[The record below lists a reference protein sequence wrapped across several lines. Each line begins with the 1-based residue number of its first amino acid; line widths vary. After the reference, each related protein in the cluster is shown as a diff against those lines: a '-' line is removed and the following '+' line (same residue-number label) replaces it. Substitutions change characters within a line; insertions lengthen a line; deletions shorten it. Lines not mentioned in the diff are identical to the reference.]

1 MWLVRRYLGT
11 EGYGGVIA
19 VLVANYLLIPRYGI
33 KGCAWATV
41 FAYAASVLVFM
52 AFGHFRFSLPPLP
65 AFIPPL
71 TASIYAS
78 VTDDRVT
85 ASILAFA
92 AAVLLSFLFGGNR
105 WPMVSGF

>member
-1 MWLVRRYLGT
+1 MGDGVCLRGECACFYGVR
-11 EGYGGVIA
+11 A
-19 VLVANYLLIPRYGI
+19 
-33 KGCAWATV
+33 
-41 FAYAASVLVFM
+41 
-52 AFGHFRFSLPPLP
+52 FSLFSAPSARIIPL
-65 AFIPPL
+65 L